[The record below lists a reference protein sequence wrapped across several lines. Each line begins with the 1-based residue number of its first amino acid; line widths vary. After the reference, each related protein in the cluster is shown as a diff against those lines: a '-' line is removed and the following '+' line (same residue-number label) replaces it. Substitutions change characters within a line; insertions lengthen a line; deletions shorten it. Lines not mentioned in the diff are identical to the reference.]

1 MASPLYVQAMF
12 ASQLAGSLG
21 FKRTNSYTWNG
32 RCPIC
37 NDSQKNK
44 SKKRGYIYNVSQT
57 LNFMCHNCG
66 ASMSFEK
73 FLKNQNEVLY
83 REFKLE
89 TLKDSGQ
96 STSREIE
103 DLSKYKTKIP
113 ENLKM
118 SWLDLM
124 TPVSEDAAA
133 VKYLTNRLIPES
145 KWNCLYVT
153 DTYRELVN
161 ELANSY
167 GVDLSETKIPN
178 DRRLVIPFIRNG
190 VPSYIQ
196 GRTLE
201 DSSIRYITTQL
212 LNDFK
217 IFTSAP
223 IDESE
228 DIFVFEGP
236 LDSLFIENSC
246 ATADADLKKA
256 AQVYP
261 KSKLVLCFDNEP
273 RSKIACGKIEGALRE
288 GYRVVIP
295 PYSEDYKDINEAFK
309 AGIDVQRV
317 CEQYQFSGGA
327 GLLQLGRW
335 RKC

>member
-1 MASPLYVQAMF
+1 MSAPLYIQALF

-32 RCPIC
+32 RCPLC
-37 NDSQKNK
+37 GDSQKNK
-44 SKKRGYIYNVSQT
+44 SKKRGYIYNFGQT
-57 LNFMCHNCG
+57 LNYACHNCG
-66 ASMSFEK
+66 ASTSFEK

-96 STSREIE
+96 AVKEID

-113 ENLKM
+113 ENLKS
-118 SWLDLM
+118 SWLELM
-124 TPVSEDAAA
+124 TPVSEDAEV
-133 VKYLTNRLIPES
+133 VKYLKSRQIPES

-161 ELANSY
+161 GLANLY

-178 DRRLVIPFIRNG
+178 DRRLVIPFVRDG
-190 VPSYIQ
+190 APSYIQ
-196 GRTLE
+196 GRTLT

-217 IFTSAP
+217 IFSSSKV
-223 IDESE
+223 DESK

-261 KSKLVLCFDNEP
+261 KNKLVLCFDNEP
-273 RSKIACGKIEGALRE
+273 RSHIACSKIESALRE

-295 PYSEDYKDINEAFK
+295 SYSEEYKDINEAFK
-309 AGIDVQRV
+309 AGIDVQRI
-317 CEQYQFSGGA
+317 CEQYQFAGA
-327 GLLQLGRW
+327 SGLLQLGKW